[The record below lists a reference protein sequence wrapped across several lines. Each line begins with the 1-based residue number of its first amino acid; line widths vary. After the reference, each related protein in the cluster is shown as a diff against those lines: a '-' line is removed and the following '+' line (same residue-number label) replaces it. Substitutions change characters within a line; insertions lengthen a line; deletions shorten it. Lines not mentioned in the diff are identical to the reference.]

1 MANLNKVLLIGRLA
15 KDPEVRAFPSGGKV
29 AKFRFAVNFTRSRKD
44 PATGQWKDGES
55 AFIDVE
61 AFNKQWDGQAT
72 GRQLADLVEQYLKK
86 GTQVYVE
93 GRLRMDQWEQDG
105 QKRSRILVVADD
117 IQFLE
122 GRGEGGAGGD
132 DTGRSRM
139 TSPPQRQ
146 GNFSPPPR
154 NTFDEGESE
163 GPDSSPAGGQQE
175 EIPF

>member
-15 KDPEVRAFPSGGKV
+15 KDPEVRTFPSGGKV

-61 AFNKQWDGQAT
+61 AFNKQWEGAAS

-86 GTQVYVE
+86 GNQIYVE

-105 QKRSRILVVADD
+105 QKRSRILIVADD

-122 GRGEGGAGGD
+122 SRGEGGGGGED
-132 DTGRSRM
+132 GSRSRVS
-139 TSPPQRQ
+139 TPPQRQ
-146 GNFSPPPR
+146 ANPSASSRSNFEEPERDVADSPR
-154 NTFDEGESE
+154 
-163 GPDSSPAGGQQE
+163 AGGE
-175 EIPF
+175 EGEIPF